1 MPKNHDP
8 TAEPGSW
15 TQKPFITAVNAH
27 KMPNTKGIHSA
38 ASMAKLTAQRKIKIQ
53 ALAEKEAE
61 RARKSRLESLLAQ
74 KLVAKYGT
82 RMKSPTNVVIKR
94 TVKSFL
100 QNAKH
105 ISEADLKAVEEAVKR
120 AIEQPESS
128 FGSINAP
135 ESYSTSK
142 PSASSRSS
150 SKAKLSEGLGKTT
163 LVLDP
168 DDPKTNPWTVMD
180 TLKAIEAEE
189 SLKQDKIDL
198 KAERK
203 SMAKTLEQQMSIE
216 GVRARQQK
224 KEDEAYLAQQQRML
238 NEWKREQ
245 EFADKIIH
253 EKNLQMRKIRQE
265 QMDEKKARFA
275 KMKAD
280 DRAKELRD
288 IVACKRELKKEK
300 DDVEKSKVE
309 ERKRLEKIKIANVE
323 KEKVLEKK
331 KAEAVAWE
339 MKLAADYIANE
350 EAKDA
355 AREKALVDRMS
366 RYEEIGQQWADSGA
380 GKKQREAEL
389 ALERKIL
396 REAQA
401 KDQADIDRE
410 TRDKDNLRLNKKM
423 MMETNQKMATDKARR
438 DKAQEA
444 KDSIYA
450 NRFRREGEAF
460 GAEEEARKQR
470 DRMKAKAHCELL
482 KLQMEEQKTLQK
494 RVDMSETE
502 MSLNR
507 AQMDLILKD
516 PITGA
521 KIMKKLTEKK
531 EMKQSV
537 AFKYKSNVPGLTMNN

>member
-1 MPKNHDP
+1 
-8 TAEPGSW
+8 
-15 TQKPFITAVNAH
+15 
-27 KMPNTKGIHSA
+27 MPNKGIHSS
-38 ASMAKLTAQRKIKIQ
+38 ASLAKLTAQRRLKVQ
-53 ALAEKEAE
+53 AMAEKEAE

-100 QNAKH
+100 ANAKH
-105 ISEADLKAVEEAVKR
+105 ISEADLKNVEEAVKK
-120 AIEQPESS
+120 AIEEPESS
-128 FGSINAP
+128 FASTGGVP
-135 ESYSTSK
+135 ESSDSRA
-142 PSASSRSS
+142 PASRSS
-150 SKAKLSEGLGKTT
+150 SKANLGVTKTP

-180 TLKAIEAEE
+180 TLKAIDAEE
-189 SLKQDKIDL
+189 SLKQDKINL
-198 KAERK
+198 LAERK
-203 SMAKTLEQQMSIE
+203 AMAKTLDQQMSIE
-216 GVRARQQK
+216 GIRARQQK

-275 KMKAD
+275 KIRQD

-288 IVACKRELKKEK
+288 IAACKRELKKEK
-300 DDVEKSKVE
+300 DDIERSKAE
-309 ERKRLEKIKIANVE
+309 ERKRLEKIKIANIE

-331 KAEAVAWE
+331 KQKAVAWE

-350 EAKDA
+350 EAKDR
-355 AREKALVDRMS
+355 AREQALIDRMS

-410 TRDKDNLRLNKKM
+410 NNDKEQLRLNKKM
-423 MMETNQKMATDKARR
+423 MMETNKKMAFEKARR
-438 DKAQEA
+438 DKAQA
-444 KDSIYA
+444 DKDSIYA

-460 GAEEEARKQR
+460 GAEEEVRKQEER
-470 DRMKAKAHCELL
+470 GKARAHCELL

-516 PITGA
+516 PVTGA